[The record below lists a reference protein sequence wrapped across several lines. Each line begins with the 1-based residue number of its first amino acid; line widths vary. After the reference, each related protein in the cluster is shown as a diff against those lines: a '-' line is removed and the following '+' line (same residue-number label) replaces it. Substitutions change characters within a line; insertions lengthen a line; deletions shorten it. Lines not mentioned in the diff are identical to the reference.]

1 MFEDQLSDCGV
12 GDWDDRELIVG
23 SEDIIEGP
31 YCFNTCEVE
40 VCGDAPDTFPITFI
54 VDMEM
59 YLGHLRILQPH
70 KY

>member
-40 VCGDAPDTFPITFI
+40 VCGDAPDTFP
-54 VDMEM
+54 
-59 YLGHLRILQPH
+59 YQQ
-70 KY
+70 